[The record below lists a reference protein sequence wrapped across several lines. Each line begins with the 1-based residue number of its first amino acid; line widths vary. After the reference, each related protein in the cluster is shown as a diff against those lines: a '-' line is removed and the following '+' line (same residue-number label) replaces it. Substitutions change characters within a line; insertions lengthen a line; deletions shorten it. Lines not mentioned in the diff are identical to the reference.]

1 MATVGAKL
9 KAARQAHQMT
19 QQEVAD
25 CLHLTRQTISGWE
38 TGRTYPDVES
48 LIKLADMF
56 NLSLDT
62 LLREDDQFVMNL
74 TKQAKG
80 MKAARQS
87 YHAIQAV
94 SLILLV
100 MTIGSLLRLPGMILP
115 PLSLSFLIIVTS
127 LATIVNQHLTRE
139 YWRLVQPRV
148 IDLRIRL
155 AIVGLLWLTF
165 AAVFGRLNGWG
176 TDTWVMIGS
185 GTLVFLIATVHALR
199 HPEENRP
206 HRN

>member
-1 MATVGAKL
+1 MATVGTKL

-25 CLHLTRQTISGWE
+25 RLNLTRQTISGWE

-56 NLSLDT
+56 ALSLDG
-62 LLREDDQFVMNL
+62 LLREDDDFVSNL

-80 MKAARQS
+80 MKAVKQS

-100 MTIGSLLRLPGMILP
+100 MTIGCLLRLPGMVLP

-127 LATIVNQHLTRE
+127 LATIVNQYLTRE
-139 YWRLVQPRV
+139 YWRLAQPRV

-155 AIVGLLWLTF
+155 VIVGLLWLIF
-165 AAVFGRLNGWG
+165 AVVFGRLNGRG

-185 GTLVFLIATVHALR
+185 GTAVFLIVAVHALR